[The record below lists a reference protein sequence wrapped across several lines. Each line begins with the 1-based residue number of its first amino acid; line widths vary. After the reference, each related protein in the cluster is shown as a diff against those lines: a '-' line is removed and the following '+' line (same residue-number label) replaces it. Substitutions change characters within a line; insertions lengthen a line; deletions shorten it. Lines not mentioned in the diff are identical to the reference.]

1 MMRFPS
7 FPAGATVLLVA
18 SFIAGCG
25 GSDDNNDASP
35 DAGDSASVDGALPV
49 GSAPSTDLD
58 GVEKIGIGMG
68 DMDPTTTAVI
78 SDDEGAPVDT
88 STAAVSSR
96 LSALEEQQGDL
107 FEEFQY
113 KTQDL
118 NDAMAAHIA
127 EVAASLA
134 ALTARM
140 EKAEAGIN
148 EANESLEALD
158 KKITTVAA
166 QKARVAL
173 ARAAA
178 RRDQPTAPFLL
189 TGVESRG
196 GIDYIGVTPRS
207 ATGLADIRF
216 MVIGDQYQGW
226 TLSGISERF
235 ATFRVR
241 RETVTVPFSSSDP
254 AP

>member
-7 FPAGATVLLVA
+7 FPANAALILVA
-18 SFIAGCG
+18 SLIAGCG
-25 GSDDNNDASP
+25 GSDDDTTSTT
-35 DAGDSASVDGALPV
+35 GDSASVDAVLPV
-49 GSAPSTDLD
+49 GPAPSSDLD
-58 GVEKIGIGMG
+58 GVEEVGIGMG
-68 DMDPTTTAVI
+68 DMDPTTAPI
-78 SDDEGAPVDT
+78 EFDDKPAPID
-88 STAAVSSR
+88 APNNAVSSR
-96 LSALEEQQGDL
+96 LDELEEQQDDL
-107 FEEFQY
+107 FEELQY
-113 KTQDL
+113 KTRDL
-118 NDAMAAHIA
+118 QDAMAAHVE

-148 EANESLEALD
+148 EANERLEALE
-158 KKITTVAA
+158 KKITAVAD
-166 QKARVAL
+166 QKARVAS

-196 GIDYIGVTPRS
+196 GIDYVGVTPRS

-216 MVIGDQYQGW
+216 MAIGDQYQGW
-226 TLSGISERF
+226 VLSGISERF
-235 ATFRVR
+235 ATFKVR

>member
-7 FPAGATVLLVA
+7 FPANAALILVA
-18 SFIAGCG
+18 VLIAGCG
-25 GSDDNNDASP
+25 GSDDIDASP
-35 DAGDSASVDGALPV
+35 ATGDSASVDGALPV
-49 GSAPSTDLD
+49 GPAPSADLD
-58 GVEKIGIGMG
+58 SVEEIGIGMG
-68 DMDPTTTAVI
+68 DVNPTT
-78 SDDEGAPVDT
+78 APVVSDGDAAPADT
-88 STAAVSSR
+88 PTTAVSSR

-127 EVAASLA
+127 EVAASMA

-140 EKAEAGIN
+140 EKAEARIN
-148 EANESLEALD
+148 EANEHLETLE
-158 KKITTVAA
+158 KKITAVAD
-166 QKARVAL
+166 QKARVAS

-196 GIDYIGVTPRS
+196 GIDYVGVTPRS

-216 MVIGDQYQGW
+216 MAIGDQYQGW
-226 TLSGISERF
+226 VLSGISERF
-235 ATFRVR
+235 ATFKVR

>member
-1 MMRFPS
+1 MRFPS
-7 FPAGATVLLVA
+7 LPANAALILVA
-18 SFIAGCG
+18 VLITGCG
-25 GSDDNNDASP
+25 GSDDIDASP
-35 DAGDSASVDGALPV
+35 ATGDSASVDGALPV
-49 GSAPSTDLD
+49 GPAPSTDLD
-58 GVEKIGIGMG
+58 SVEEIGIGMG
-68 DMDPTTTAVI
+68 DVNPTT
-78 SDDEGAPVDT
+78 APVVSDGDAAPADT
-88 STAAVSSR
+88 PTTAVSSR

-127 EVAASLA
+127 EVAASMA

-140 EKAEAGIN
+140 EKAEARIN
-148 EANESLEALD
+148 EANEHLETLE
-158 KKITTVAA
+158 KKVTTVAT
-166 QKARVAL
+166 QRARTASS
-173 ARAAA
+173 RAAA
-178 RRDQPTAPFLL
+178 RRDRPTAPFLL

-216 MVIGDQYQGW
+216 MAIGDQYQGW

-235 ATFRVR
+235 ATFKVR

>member
-1 MMRFPS
+1 MRFPS
-7 FPAGATVLLVA
+7 FPANAALILVA
-18 SFIAGCG
+18 VLIAGCG
-25 GSDDNNDASP
+25 GSDDIDASP
-35 DAGDSASVDGALPV
+35 ATGDSASVDGALPV
-49 GSAPSTDLD
+49 GPAPSADLD
-58 GVEKIGIGMG
+58 SVEEIGIGMG
-68 DMDPTTTAVI
+68 DVNPTT
-78 SDDEGAPVDT
+78 APVVSDGDAAPADT
-88 STAAVSSR
+88 PTTAVSSR

-127 EVAASLA
+127 EVAASMA

-140 EKAEAGIN
+140 EKAEARIN
-148 EANESLEALD
+148 EANEHLETLE
-158 KKITTVAA
+158 KKITAVAD
-166 QKARVAL
+166 QKARVAS

-196 GIDYIGVTPRS
+196 GIDYVGVTPRS

-216 MVIGDQYQGW
+216 MAIGDQYQGW
-226 TLSGISERF
+226 VLSGISERF
-235 ATFRVR
+235 ATFKVR

>member
-1 MMRFPS
+1 MRFPS

-127 EVAASLA
+127 EVGHHWPRLRRGWKKRKPASTRPMKAWKRWTKKSPPWPLRKRASPWLA
-134 ALTARM
+134 PQPGGT
-140 EKAEAGIN
+140 
-148 EANESLEALD
+148 SL
-158 KKITTVAA
+158 
-166 QKARVAL
+166 
-173 ARAAA
+173 
-178 RRDQPTAPFLL
+178 PH
-189 TGVESRG
+189 
-196 GIDYIGVTPRS
+196 
-207 ATGLADIRF
+207 RF
-216 MVIGDQYQGW
+216 C
-226 TLSGISERF
+226 
-235 ATFRVR
+235 
-241 RETVTVPFSSSDP
+241 
-254 AP
+254 

>member
-1 MMRFPS
+1 MRFPS
-7 FPAGATVLLVA
+7 FPANAALILVA
-18 SFIAGCG
+18 SLIAGCG
-25 GSDDNNDASP
+25 GSDDDTTSP
-35 DAGDSASVDGALPV
+35 TGDSASVDAVLPV
-49 GSAPSTDLD
+49 GPAPSSDLD
-58 GVEKIGIGMG
+58 GGEEIGIGMG
-68 DMDPTTTAVI
+68 DINPTT
-78 SDDEGAPVDT
+78 APVVSDGDT
-88 STAAVSSR
+88 APADTPTAAISSR

-107 FEEFQY
+107 FEEVQD
-113 KTQDL
+113 KTQGL
-118 NDAMAAHIA
+118 NNAMAAHVE

-148 EANESLEALD
+148 EANERLEALE
-158 KKITTVAA
+158 KKITAVAD
-166 QKARVAL
+166 QKARVAS

-196 GIDYIGVTPRS
+196 GIDYVGVTPRS

-216 MVIGDQYQGW
+216 MAIGDQYQGW
-226 TLSGISERF
+226 VLSGISERF
-235 ATFRVR
+235 ATFKVR